1 MKGFFGLTI
10 LIISVVAILIAFPFL
25 IWAVLIIFALWL
37 LGR

>member
-10 LIISVVAILIAFPFL
+10 LIISVVAILIAFPLL
-25 IWAVLIIFALWL
+25 IWVVLIIFALWL

>member
-25 IWAVLIIFALWL
+25 IWVVLIIFALWL